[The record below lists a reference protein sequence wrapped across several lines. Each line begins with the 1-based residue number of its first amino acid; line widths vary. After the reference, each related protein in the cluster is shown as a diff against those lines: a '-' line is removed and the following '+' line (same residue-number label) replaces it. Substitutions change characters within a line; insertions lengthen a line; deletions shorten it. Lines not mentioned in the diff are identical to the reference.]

1 MGLLLTKEV
10 EVELRGANYKYYS
23 DLGYDIPKVKN
34 KKGTYTTPNRTKI
47 KVKIEDLQKG
57 SGVKVQVLCDIC
69 SINISEKV
77 YYDYVNSNEKC
88 VIHKDCCDDPK
99 CIGAKTVEIIMFK
112 YGKNSSMQVDEFKQK
127 AAETN
132 YLKYGVKN
140 PLQNELIKD
149 KAKQTRIN
157 KYGVEHMLQLE
168 ECREKFKNT
177 MQERYGVDNYT
188 QTEEY
193 KEKTKLTCIDKY
205 GVENP
210 LQSPEIREKVKQ
222 TNLDRYGFEWA
233 QQNPDI
239 KLKGLTTLYKNNNQ
253 KASNQQK
260 YIFNLLSYKQLLSEC
275 EINFLVSRM
284 FLDIAFP
291 KEKIYVEYDGGF
303 HNGKVLCNQM
313 TQEEFDLKEF
323 KRSCYLGDLGWKE
336 IRIISISDLIPSD
349 NKIIEM
355 IKFAIDYINSGHRW
369 MIFDIDNKVVKCS
382 QFEEKYDYGILR
394 KIKDKDL
401 KEVG

>member
-1 MGLLLTKEV
+1 MLITKEV

-34 KKGTYTTPNRTKI
+34 KYGNYTTPDRTKI
-47 KVKIEDLQKG
+47 IVKVNDLQKG
-57 SGVKVQVLCDIC
+57 SNVKVQVLCDIC
-69 SINISEKV
+69 NINISDKV
-77 YYDYVNSNEKC
+77 YGDYIRSKEKSL
-88 VIHKDCCDDPK
+88 VDKDCCDDPNCVNIK
-99 CIGAKTVEIIMFK
+99 REECMLLK
-112 YGKNSSMQVDEFKQK
+112 YGKKSSMQIDEFKQK
-127 AAETN
+127 VIETN
-132 YLKYGVKN
+132 LDRYGVNN
-140 PLQNELIKD
+140 PQQNESIKE
-149 KAKQTRIN
+149 KTKQTRID

-168 ECREKFKNT
+168 KCREKSRNT
-177 MQERYGVDNYT
+177 TQERYGVDNYT
-188 QTEEY
+188 QTQEY

-205 GVENP
+205 GFENP
-210 LQSPEIREKVKQ
+210 LQSPEIREKIKQ

-260 YIFNLLSYKQLLSEC
+260 YIFNLLSDKQLLSEC
-275 EINFLVSRM
+275 EINYLVSRM

-291 KEKIYVEYDGGF
+291 EEKIYLEYDGGF

-313 TQEEFDLKEF
+313 TQEDFDLKEF
-323 KRSCYLGDLGWKE
+323 KRSCFLRDLGWKE

-349 NKIIEM
+349 DKIIEM
-355 IKFAIDYINSGHRW
+355 MNYAINYINSGHRW
-369 MIFDIDNKVVKCS
+369 MIFDIDNKIVKCS

-394 KIKDKDL
+394 KIKEKDL
-401 KEVG
+401 KEVS